1 MNKTLLV
8 IAGAFILGGMM
19 SAPLLL
25 SALDPGRFSA
35 DKETQELCKKDGG
48 IHVYEK
54 IGLEAGRF
62 PTVIP
67 DAIKKYDGTRAGTI
81 YDKYRYEESHTL
93 HKSHGYF
100 IYRYRTSIVAIANGK
115 IVGEMVQYTRS
126 GEPGLPG
133 ITCPET
139 ISNEK
144 LINAVFSLENEM
156 TNPFP
161 ACPSGIPK
169 VIKLT
174 PERPPTLVRERVAGG
189 RALDDDV
196 WRRGIKCDE
205 QTKIDR
211 WYEEPGTGGKL
222 TGTGLQFFGPEG
234 NRCQSRAMPDSKHII
249 CDKDGLSVL
258 GFKRQ
263 AGSASVLLQRF
274 SKTGQMVSETE
285 ISNVAPAPGLIASYR
300 ETGDQ
305 IKINVVN
312 SDMNNTRLVKCY
324 SVFVSKSKLS
334 PHESA
339 ARIGPPDTVFQYPD
353 CDTKE

>member
-1 MNKTLLV
+1 
-8 IAGAFILGGMM
+8 
-19 SAPLLL
+19 
-25 SALDPGRFSA
+25 
-35 DKETQELCKKDGG
+35 
-48 IHVYEK
+48 
-54 IGLEAGRF
+54 
-62 PTVIP
+62 
-67 DAIKKYDGTRAGTI
+67 
-81 YDKYRYEESHTL
+81 
-93 HKSHGYF
+93 
-100 IYRYRTSIVAIANGK
+100 
-115 IVGEMVQYTRS
+115 
-126 GEPGLPG
+126 
-133 ITCPET
+133 
-139 ISNEK
+139 
-144 LINAVFSLENEM
+144 M

-211 WYEEPGTGGKL
+211 WYEEPGTGGK
-222 TGTGLQFFGPEG
+222 LQFFGPEG